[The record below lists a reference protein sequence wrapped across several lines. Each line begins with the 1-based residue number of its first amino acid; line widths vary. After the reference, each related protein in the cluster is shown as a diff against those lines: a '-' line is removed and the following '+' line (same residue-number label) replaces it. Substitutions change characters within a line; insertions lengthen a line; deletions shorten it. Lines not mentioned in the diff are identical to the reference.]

1 MKRGLLAWLLIA
13 LCLCTGCMRTAEGN
27 SLLPEENREAWEKAA
42 VFSSLPVQNAIYLPA
57 RAGGKDQETITV
69 SLANHTGKEISWVEL
84 ALAAWDAEG
93 ELVLLNGEKR
103 LEATVNWPRTGQT
116 EVAVTLSLTTNPQP
130 EEFLFWLPPMK
141 MKRERSGLISFMRII
156 YGQLLSPL
164 LNFFHRILYLMNRK
178 SRCLMVYLFVQ
189 RGGLAH
195 DYLAVGDFAVGSF
208 FCCQYGFTC
217 FHRMDQPDITTDDA
231 IIANIGFPP

>member
-42 VFSSLPVQNAIYLPA
+42 VFSLLPVQNAIYLPA

-130 EEFLFWLPPMK
+130 EE
-141 MKRERSGLISFMRII
+141 I
-156 YGQLLSPL
+156 
-164 LNFFHRILYLMNRK
+164 
-178 SRCLMVYLFVQ
+178 FVLVTAYEDEEGTVWINQ
-189 RGGLAH
+189 FYE
-195 DYLAVGDFAVGSF
+195 DYLRS
-208 FCCQYGFTC
+208 TSI
-217 FHRMDQPDITTDDA
+217 PT
-231 IIANIGFPP
+231 P